1 MKNRIKIAFKT
12 PFYEPCY
19 AEFYNPLVF
28 TEFLHH
34 LDFMESHVAT
44 HLTVAMPEI
53 RLGLRTVVHSDGNE
67 YLSKVSWVTRLLVGR
82 DVLLNFLDTNLYER
96 QGYATVPMDSPLHME
111 NGDVAR
117 QWQEIVVNTS
127 KYSAVIDN
135 ATMKQ
140 LWPHCRKDKTEFAR
154 FMTEFARAQSKIKH
168 R

>member
-1 MKNRIKIAFKT
+1 
-12 PFYEPCY
+12 
-19 AEFYNPLVF
+19 
-28 TEFLHH
+28 
-34 LDFMESHVAT
+34 
-44 HLTVAMPEI
+44 MPEI
-53 RLGLRTVVHSDGNE
+53 RLGLRTVVHSDGKE

-82 DVLLNFLDTNLYER
+82 DVRVDGNKV
-96 QGYATVPMDSPLHME
+96 YATVPMDAPLHME
-111 NGDVAR
+111 NGDITR
-117 QWQEIVVNTS
+117 QWQEIVVDTS